1 MIYRRFG
8 VKLKLWSSAEAS
20 SSAEYS
26 VILTTEGS
34 ASAEGQ
40 NFRFGLTLMATH
52 GRYRR
57 QEEPV
62 ELVHLH
68 SAGTARRTVPSAWLG
83 LRQRQARAAAEI
95 RFNAIVG

>member
-1 MIYRRFG
+1 M
-8 VKLKLWSSAEAS
+8 
-20 SSAEYS
+20 AEYS
-26 VILTTEGS
+26 VILTTEAS

-68 SAGTARRTVPSAWLG
+68 SAGARDRTAHRPVGMAGAEAEAGAGGRRDPV
-83 LRQRQARAAAEI
+83 
-95 RFNAIVG
+95 